1 MNQESE
7 DAMTIEDIKRIAVV
21 GGGVMGNGIAHVCAI
36 SGFEVTIVDVD
47 EARLA
52 RSLENM
58 RRSGTRLTKAGK
70 LSEEEA
76 ERVLA
81 RVSTTVDLEEAGR
94 SADHVIEAVPEKLEL
109 KQDIFRRL
117 DATCREEVILAT
129 NTSQFSITAIASAT
143 HRPDKVVGTHW
154 ANPPVL
160 MRLIEIVRGVE
171 TSDRTIDVAL
181 ALSHAYGKETIVCQ
195 NDSQGFVTARLMIAF
210 FLEAQRILQE
220 GIATVDDI
228 NKACRLAFNHAMGP
242 LDTCDLGGLDTCLAA
257 AEAMHEQFGERFLPP
272 QNLRALV
279 NAGHLGR
286 KTGRG
291 FRNYGAED
299 RN

>member
-1 MNQESE
+1 MIQ
-7 DAMTIEDIKRIAVV
+7 DIERIAVV
-21 GGGVMGNGIAHVCAI
+21 GGGVMGNGIALTCAMP
-36 SGFEVTIVDVD
+36 GFEVTVVDVAED
-47 EARLA
+47 RLA
-52 RSLENM
+52 RSVENIG
-58 RRSGTRLTKAGK
+58 RSAARLVKAGK
-70 LSEEEA
+70 LTQEEA
-76 ERVLA
+76 DETLGRI
-81 RVSTTVDLEEAGR
+81 STTMSLEDAGR
-94 SADHVIEAVPEKLEL
+94 VADHVIEAVPEKLEL
-109 KQDIFRRL
+109 KQDVFRRL
-117 DATCREEVILAT
+117 DAVCGEKVVLAT

-143 HRPDKVVGTHW
+143 QRPDRVVGTHW

-171 TSDRTIDVAL
+171 TSDETVEVAL
-181 ALSHAYGKETIVCQ
+181 ALSQAYGKETIVCQ
-195 NDSQGFVTARLMIAF
+195 RDSQGFVTARLMIAF

-220 GIATVDDI
+220 GVASVEDI

-242 LDTCDLGGLDTCLAA
+242 LDTCDLGGLDTCLNA
-257 AEAMHEQFGERFLPP
+257 AEAMNQHFGERFLPP

-291 FRNYGAED
+291 FRVYGPEE

>member
-1 MNQESE
+1 VRSVEN
-7 DAMTIEDIKRIAVV
+7 
-21 GGGVMGNGIAHVCAI
+21 MGR
-36 SGFEVTIVDVD
+36 SG
-47 EARLA
+47 ARLI
-52 RSLENM
+52 
-58 RRSGTRLTKAGK
+58 KAGK
-70 LSEEEA
+70 LTQDEA
-76 ERVLA
+76 DRALA
-81 RVSTTVDLEEAGR
+81 QVSTAVDLEDAGR
-94 SADHVIEAVPEKLEL
+94 SADHVIEAVPETLEL
-109 KQDIFRRL
+109 KREIFRRL
-117 DATCREEVILAT
+117 DAVCDEEVILAS

-143 HRPDKVVGTHW
+143 TRPDRVVGTHW

-171 TSDRTIDVAL
+171 TSDHTIEVAL
-181 ALSHAYGKETIVCQ
+181 ALSHAYGKETIVCER
-195 NDSQGFVTARLMIAF
+195 DSQGFVTARLMIAF

-220 GIATVDDI
+220 GIASVEDI

-242 LDTCDLGGLDTCLAA
+242 LDTCDLGGLDTCLNA
-257 AEAMHEQFGERFLPP
+257 AEAMHQQFGERFLPP

-291 FRNYGAED
+291 FRDYGTED